1 MNKYKTRVVI
11 GAQWGDEGKGKVS
24 DYLAQKADLVVRY
37 QGGNNAGHSI
47 VIEGKRYALKHIPSG
62 VFNPKT
68 KNIMGQGMVIN
79 PKMLLDEIKELE
91 SKGIKNYQLFIS
103 DRAHVIMPYHL
114 ELDGAFE
121 ELKKAV
127 DPKKMIG
134 TTKKGIGPAYED
146 KAARIGIRMGDFI
159 EPEAFKE
166 KLKDALM
173 IKNKV
178 LTAFGLKTYTVDEIF
193 KEYKEYAKK
202 LKPLVTET
210 GSMLANELN
219 KGKSAVF
226 EGAQGVMLCIDNGTY
241 PYVTSSSPTASAIP
255 LGAGLNHT
263 YINQVTGIVK
273 AYSTRVGT
281 GALPSEILEDI
292 DLNNLI
298 RERGREYGTVT
309 GRPRRVGWL
318 DTVVL
323 KHAARV
329 SGLTDLTVTLLDVL
343 DFADKI
349 KIATAYK
356 LDGKKID
363 FIPGAD
369 TVYAKCEPVYKTVK
383 GWKKDLTKVRTFKA
397 LPEEAKAYLLEIEKQ
412 VGIPVTMFSV
422 GPDREQTIEI
432 KESEKQ
438 AWIKSKKK

>member
-1 MNKYKTRVVI
+1 MKKYNTRVVI

-24 DYLAQKADLVVRY
+24 DYLAQKADVVVRY

-47 VIEGKRYALKHIPSG
+47 EFGGNRYALKHIPSG
-62 VFNPKT
+62 VFSPST

-79 PKMLLDEIKELE
+79 PKMLLDEIADLK
-91 SKGIKNYQLFIS
+91 SKGITDFKLLIS
-103 DRAHVIMPYHL
+103 DRAHVILPYHL

-127 DPKKMIG
+127 NPSKMIG

-146 KAARIGIRMGDFI
+146 KAGRIGIRFGEFI

-166 KLKDALM
+166 KLADALL
-173 IKNKV
+173 IKNKI
-178 LTAFGLKTYTVDEIF
+178 LAAFGLKTYTVEEIF
-193 KEYKEYAKK
+193 AEYSKYAEI

-210 GSMLANELN
+210 GSLLAKELEA
-219 KGKSAVF
+219 GKSAVF

-263 YINQVTGIVK
+263 FINQVTGIVK
-273 AYSTRVGT
+273 AYTTRVGT
-281 GALPSEILEDI
+281 GALPSEILDDI
-292 DLNNLI
+292 ALNNKI
-298 RERGREYGTVT
+298 REIGREYGVVT
-309 GRPRRVGWL
+309 GRPRRIGWL

-343 DFADKI
+343 DFLEEI
-349 KIATAYK
+349 KICYAYE
-356 LDGKKID
+356 LDGKEID
-363 FIPGAD
+363 YVPGSNVAYERAVPKFI
-369 TVYAKCEPVYKTVK
+369 TVK
-383 GWKKDLTKVRTFKA
+383 GWKTDITKVRSYEQ
-397 LPEEAKAYLLEIEKQ
+397 LPKETKDYLAKIEEL
-412 VGIPVTMFSV
+412 VGIKVTMFSV

-432 KESEKQ
+432 K
-438 AWIKSKKK
+438 